1 MMETPLISVIIPA
14 YNAAKTIERTLQSA
28 LAQSYPNF
36 ELLVIDDGS
45 EDATLEVVSRFHD
58 PRLQVFAC
66 EHQGLAASRNRGLA
80 RACGDYCA
88 LLDADDL
95 WTVDKLASQLKAMQQ
110 HPEAALA
117 YSWTNYIDA
126 QDQVIRRGTYI
137 AAQGNVYGQLLEVNF
152 LENGSNPLIRRS
164 LLDEVGGFDCELVN
178 AADWDMWLKLAARY
192 PFVCVAQPQIL
203 YRVSVNSVSANLQ
216 GMETCCVQILRR
228 NFDNAPTAIQP
239 LRSRCFSNFYLYL
252 TLRAL
257 ETSQSRR
264 SSLQAMQYLI
274 KAIRHDPSILQR
286 RRYLTG
292 LTLAKLAA
300 NSLLSPQFVRR
311 QIATRKAHRRTAKT
325 RATSR
330 LSQSAG

>member
-80 RACGDYCA
+80 RASGDYCA

-95 WTVDKLASQLKAMQQ
+95 WTVDKLASQLKALQQ

-137 AAQGNVYGQLLEVNF
+137 AAQGNV
-152 LENGSNPLIRRS
+152 
-164 LLDEVGGFDCELVN
+164 
-178 AADWDMWLKLAARY
+178 
-192 PFVCVAQPQIL
+192 
-203 YRVSVNSVSANLQ
+203 
-216 GMETCCVQILRR
+216 
-228 NFDNAPTAIQP
+228 
-239 LRSRCFSNFYLYL
+239 
-252 TLRAL
+252 
-257 ETSQSRR
+257 
-264 SSLQAMQYLI
+264 
-274 KAIRHDPSILQR
+274 
-286 RRYLTG
+286 
-292 LTLAKLAA
+292 
-300 NSLLSPQFVRR
+300 
-311 QIATRKAHRRTAKT
+311 
-325 RATSR
+325 
-330 LSQSAG
+330 